1 MKTIC
6 PHCKQEYPET
16 PDEYL
21 GMTLQCSVCQ
31 KEFVCEKA
39 MSPLELAEMHAQR
52 QKKQMRKRRI
62 LILCIVLAAIAGVLF
77 CLPGAY
83 DYYVYRRDCENLKTF
98 QAEKARRYNA
108 AYPKMKAVLLR
119 ARNNRLGANANHK
132 HREENLKKFVAEY
145 NNASPEFLGL
155 PFLDEE
161 AVKAMTM
168 IRWFTKTDAYGC
180 LLECDWLRER
190 IEDTFGPLEKLR

>member
-1 MKTIC
+1 M
-6 PHCKQEYPET
+6 
-16 PDEYL
+16 
-21 GMTLQCSVCQ
+21 
-31 KEFVCEKA
+31 
-39 MSPLELAEMHAQR
+39 
-52 QKKQMRKRRI
+52 
-62 LILCIVLAAIAGVLF
+62 
-77 CLPGAY
+77 
-83 DYYVYRRDCENLKTF
+83 VYRRDCENLKTF